1 MKSIRRALLVPL
13 AAGLVVAIVAA
24 GGFTYQLARE
34 EANALFDVQLQQTAA
49 SITGMPLASP
59 ESAFRGETPTPLV
72 VQVWNRDGVQVF
84 RSQPS
89 RDAPAPARA
98 APGFTTVAGNGGA
111 WRVYSVLANGQ
122 VIQVGQPLAVR
133 DELATR
139 MAWRTTLPLIVIAPL
154 LALFIWL
161 AIERALRPL
170 ARLTGAVGRRGADE
184 LTPLA
189 DAGWPE
195 EVAPLVAALNAL
207 LDKLR
212 QALSAQRAFVADAA
226 HELRT
231 PLAALHL
238 QAQLAERAGD
248 DAERA
253 TAMRAMK
260 GGIDRAT
267 RLASQ
272 LLTLAREEHAG
283 LERAQAQV
291 ALATLAQDVAREQ
304 APIAAARDVDLG
316 VTESAPVT
324 VEGDPAALY
333 TLIGNLVDNA
343 VRYTPRGGR
352 VDVAVIL
359 RDGAPAIVVR
369 DSGPGIPAEERAHV
383 FDRFARGAQASA
395 PGSGLGLAIV
405 KRIAERHG
413 ASVDLEPG
421 IDGEGLGVVV
431 RFATGAP
438 AQGTVPEPAS
448 AASARP

>member
-1 MKSIRRALLVPL
+1 MTSIRRALLVPL

-24 GGFTYQLARE
+24 GYFTYQRARD

-49 SITGMPLASP
+49 SITGMPLAPP
-59 ESAFRGETPTPLV
+59 ESAFRGEGSTPLV
-72 VQVWNRDGVQVF
+72 VQIWNRDGVQVF
-84 RSQPS
+84 RSQPT
-89 RDAPAPARA
+89 RDAPARA
-98 APGFTTVAGNGGA
+98 APGFTTIATNGGA

-133 DELATR
+133 DELATS
-139 MAWRTTLPLIVIAPL
+139 MAWRTTLPLILIAPL

-212 QALSAQRAFVADAA
+212 HALSAQRAFVADAA

-238 QAQLAERAGD
+238 QAQLAERAAD

-253 TAMRAMK
+253 SAMRAMK

-272 LLTLAREEHAG
+272 LLTLAREEHADVADAHA
-283 LERAQAQV
+283 RV
-291 ALATLAQDVAREQ
+291 ALATLVQDVAREQ

-316 VTESAPVT
+316 VTESAPLA

-333 TLIGNLVDNA
+333 TLVSNLVDNA

-352 VDVAVIL
+352 VDVAVGT

-369 DSGPGIPAEERAHV
+369 DTGPGIPADERAHV

-413 ASVDLEPG
+413 ARVDFEPG
-421 IDGEGLGVVV
+421 VDGKGLGVVV
-431 RFATGAP
+431 RFAAAAAEP
-438 AQGTVPEPAS
+438 HAAPAS
-448 AASARP
+448 APAAAPRP